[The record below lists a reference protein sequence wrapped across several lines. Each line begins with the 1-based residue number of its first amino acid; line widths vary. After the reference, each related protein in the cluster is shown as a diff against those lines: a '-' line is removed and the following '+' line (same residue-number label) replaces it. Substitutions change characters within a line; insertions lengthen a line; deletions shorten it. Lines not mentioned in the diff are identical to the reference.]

1 MKSLPARCTEDASRL
16 PDASVRVADGTTST
30 VGKRLARVP
39 RTSARACANC
49 ASAAR
54 SVWLD
59 TSICCSSALRSASPN
74 SCHQLPRSWSSAGCA
89 VFQSAFSRNAGAIS
103 TVGATYLLL
112 GAQADSTTSARI
124 TIAGLKPGATN
135 HAGLKPCATDH
146 AGLKP
151 CATADQ
157 RCPIDIESCLTD
169 DEPCILGGRASALP
183 SPGSFGFR
191 RR

>member
-1 MKSLPARCTEDASRL
+1 MKSLPARCTEDPSRL
-16 PDASVRVADGTTST
+16 PDASVRVADGVTST
-30 VGKRLARVP
+30 VGNRLARVP

-54 SVWLD
+54 SVWFE

-74 SCHQLPRSWSSAGCA
+74 SSHQLPRSWSSAGCA

-103 TVGATYLLL
+103 TVGGTYLLL
-112 GAQADSTTSARI
+112 GAQADSTTSART
-124 TIAGLKPGATN
+124 TI
-135 HAGLKPCATDH
+135 

-157 RCPIDIESCLTD
+157 RGAIDTEPCLTD
-169 DEPCILGGRASALP
+169 DEPCAADDKPCIFVGQ
-183 SPGSFGFR
+183 GFR
-191 RR
+191 P